1 MFKIAAKSWITL
13 YFVFFFF
20 IWGIFVPFWA
30 VWLENK
36 GMTPTQIGGLIS
48 LGLLLR
54 FISNISLLPRL
65 KTASSSLTLIRY
77 LSLFILISF
86 ILLLFFHGW
95 YVIAAFT
102 LLLNFLMGP
111 MVPLGDIV
119 GARLVKQININYG
132 QVRLWGSISFI
143 VGSIF
148 VGWTISEFGVNSILW
163 LIIAALLMTYVLSF
177 IKLTPTLEDQNQH
190 SSTSNTN
197 LISLFKQP
205 NVIYFLLIMGAIQ
218 GSHGA
223 YYAFSALYWDSV
235 GISEFNIALLWGI
248 GVFAEVI
255 LMRFNDKWFKCWSI
269 KHMLSLALTA
279 AILRWFALSQTT
291 DFNLLI
297 MVQTLHAFTF
307 AVAHLAAIRFIAKQS
322 EALMVGYQTLYSSV
336 SLGLMMALFTYLSG
350 WIYSAQQGTLF
361 LWVAAAL
368 LPVFILLKRWKVE

>member
-1 MFKIAAKSWITL
+1 MFKIAAKSWLTL

-77 LSLFILISF
+77 LSLLVLISF

-95 YVIAAFT
+95 YVIVAFT

-177 IKLTPTLEDQNQH
+177 IKLTPTLEDQNPH

-248 GVFAEVI
+248 GVLAEVI

-269 KHMLSLALTA
+269 KHMLSLA
-279 AILRWFALSQTT
+279 QTT